1 MLQTLITSSSCRV
14 KWTIWTKQDHFR
26 LLGICLIY
34 FFNWENDSSIMK
46 TIHSTGW
53 RKRLVVMMMMMM
65 MMMMMSQHLMS
76 WEASFFSDFWMDR
89 WMFAHDGHWRNH
101 SVCEADCRVYVNP
114 VCVFGFDWVA
124 TLREKHFFTSCMNPQ
139 SPTHRCPRQSPAPSY
154 STSHRWVLEP
164 RRHMN
169 MKAGLPDDT

>member
-26 LLGICLIY
+26 LLGIFLIY

-53 RKRLVVMMMMMM
+53 RKRLVMM

-124 TLREKHFFTSCMNPQ
+124 TLREKHFFTSCMNPPQ